1 MHSKRSIFWIIALTL
16 ITILIFY
23 FGREEIV
30 GLLIKA
36 NLATM
41 GGLFLLQVFTLGL
54 TAFQWHFMLKK
65 AGATC
70 SPGMAFAVTMAG
82 NYVESVTPAAKLGGE
97 SARIY
102 LFHQRTGL
110 SYERLAGILL
120 ALKYFSLLP
129 FVALVAISLG
139 LAFWR
144 YELPLFVPGAFVLL
158 ALFFLATWWLHKKGG
173 PGTDPAG
180 AGSLIK
186 NDRPGRETGPDQ
198 NVILEKSAGKICK
211 KYRAIVA
218 FTAKASADSRYLV
231 NFRERI
237 ALIFISALIWSLYP
251 LKVYIVCHMLFI
263 DADFL
268 TVAMVTYTAYMISM
282 VPLLPGGLGS
292 FEGSMA
298 LLFSMGGLS
307 PASGLTIALLTRLAT
322 YWFPLLL
329 SALAS
334 LYVAAG
340 LNSAPPPAKGAFSG
354 SEERKPGLQG

>member
-1 MHSKRSIFWIIALTL
+1 MHSKRSIFWMIGLTL

-23 FGREEIV
+23 FGWEEIL

-36 NLATM
+36 NPKTM
-41 GGLFLLQVFTLGL
+41 GGLFLLQIFTLGL
-54 TAFQWHFMLKK
+54 TAFQWHFMLRK
-65 AGATC
+65 AGVTC
-70 SPGMAFAVTMAG
+70 SPGMVFAVTMAG

-102 LFHQRTGL
+102 LFRQRTNL

-129 FVALVAISLG
+129 FVALVTISLG
-139 LAFWR
+139 LASWR
-144 YELPLFVPGAFVLL
+144 YQLPPFVPGAFVLL
-158 ALFFLATWWLHKKGG
+158 ALFFLAIWWLHKKAGT
-173 PGTDPAG
+173 GTDPAG
-180 AGSLIK
+180 AGNSIK
-186 NDRPGRETGPDQ
+186 NDGPGREAESDQ
-198 NVILEKSAGKICK
+198 NVILEKSAGKICQ
-211 KYRAIVA
+211 KYRTMIA
-218 FTAKASADSRYLV
+218 FTAKASANSRYLV

-251 LKVYIVCHMLFI
+251 LKVYIVCRMLFI

-268 TVAMVTYTAYMISM
+268 TVAMVTFTAYMISM

-298 LLFSMGGLS
+298 LLFSLGGIS

-340 LNSAPPPAKGAFSG
+340 LTSTPPSAKGAFS
-354 SEERKPGLQG
+354 SSKERKPGLQG